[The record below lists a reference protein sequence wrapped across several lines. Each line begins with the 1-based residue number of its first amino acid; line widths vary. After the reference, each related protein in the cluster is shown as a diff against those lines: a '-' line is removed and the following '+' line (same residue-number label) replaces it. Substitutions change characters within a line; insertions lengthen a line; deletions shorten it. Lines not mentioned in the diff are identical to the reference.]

1 MHAPRNLPELLQ
13 AMAACPSARL
23 LAGGTDL
30 LVRLRAS
37 GERPGEVI
45 RLDCVEELRGIE
57 VHGQEVRI
65 GAAVTIAELGE
76 SAAVAERLPLLV
88 RAAQHFASPPVR
100 NMATIGGNICT
111 ASPAADTLPALYA
124 MGASVELASS
134 KGARALPL
142 KDFILGPGRTALT
155 PGEVLAA
162 VRVPSCGHWQLAHF
176 EKVGRRE
183 ALAIAV
189 VSLAALL
196 EFKEGKVSRAR
207 LAWGSVGPTVVRCDA
222 AQEALVG
229 RALTLTSLREA
240 ADLAHQA
247 VSPISDLRASAQ
259 YRRQVAGNL
268 LLRLA
273 ALPEPSPGRS

>member
-1 MHAPRNLPELLQ
+1 MSLMHAPSDLPELLQ
-13 AMAACPSARL
+13 TMAASPSARL

-45 RLDCVEELRGIE
+45 RLDGVAELHGIE
-57 VHGQEVRI
+57 VKGHEVRI
-65 GAAVTIAELGE
+65 GAAVTITEVAE
-76 SAAVAERLPLLV
+76 SADIAKHLPLLV

-124 MGASVELASS
+124 MAASVELASS
-134 KGARALPL
+134 EGIRVLPL
-142 KDFILGPGRTALT
+142 EDFVLGPGRTALA

-162 VRVPSCGHWQLAHF
+162 VLVPDCGHWQVAHF

-183 ALAIAV
+183 ALAISV

-196 EFKEGKVSRAR
+196 DFENGTVSCAR
-207 LAWGSVGPTVVRCDA
+207 LAWGSVGPTVMRCKA
-222 AQEALVG
+222 AQEALIG

-240 ADLAHQA
+240 ATLAQKA
-247 VSPISDLRASAQ
+247 VSPISDLRASAG

-273 ALPEPSPGRS
+273 MLPMT